1 MELIEIAHKKAN
13 EIEKLTNLPDIQINH
28 LIDYTLLRPDA
39 TYEDLENFVNNAI
52 SKNYYSVCVNPF
64 FVPKVKELIKEKHIK
79 ICSVVGFPLG
89 ALPLKLKLSE
99 VEWLLDEGIDEIDMV
114 MNISAFKS
122 KDYRLVEF
130 EIKEVSKIFENL
142 KIIIETCL
150 LTDEE
155 KIIAC
160 KIVKESGAKFV
171 KTSTGFSKYG
181 ATLFDVA
188 LLRGVVG
195 ENFGVKASG
204 GIRDR
209 ETAIKMIL
217 AGANRIGTS
226 TAI

>member
-1 MELIEIAHKKAN
+1 MELIEKAHKKAN
-13 EIEKLTNLPDIQINH
+13 EIDKLTDLPDIQINH
-28 LIDYTLLRPDA
+28 LIDYTLLKPDA
-39 TYEDLENFVNNAI
+39 TYKDLENFIINAI
-52 SKNYYSVCVNPF
+52 NKNYYSVCVNPF
-64 FVPKVKELIKEKHIK
+64 FVPKVRELLEGKNIK

-99 VEWLLDEGIDEIDMV
+99 VEWLLDKGVDEIDMV

-122 KDYRLVEF
+122 KDYKLVES
-130 EIKEVSKIFENL
+130 EIKEVSKIFKNL

-160 KIVKESGAKFV
+160 KIVKDNGAMFV

-188 LLRGVVG
+188 LLREVVG
-195 ENFGVKASG
+195 KDFGVKASG
-204 GIRDR
+204 GIRDK

-217 AGANRIGTS
+217 VGANRIGTS

>member
-1 MELIEIAHKKAN
+1 MELIERAHKKAN

-28 LIDYTLLRPDA
+28 LIDYTLLKPDA
-39 TYEDLENFVNNAI
+39 TYEDLQNFINNAI

-64 FVPKVKELIKEKHIK
+64 FVPKVKELLEGTNIK

-89 ALPLKLKLSE
+89 ALPIKLKLSE
-99 VEWLLDEGIDEIDMV
+99 VYWLLNEGVNEIDMV

-122 KDYRLVEF
+122 KNYKLVEY
-130 EIKEVSKIFENL
+130 EIKEISKIFPNL
-142 KIIIETCL
+142 KVIIETCL

-160 KIVKESGAKFV
+160 KIVKDNGAMFV

-188 LLRGVVG
+188 LLREVVG
-195 ENFGVKASG
+195 KDFGVKASG
-204 GIRDR
+204 GIRDK
-209 ETAIKMIL
+209 ETAIRMIL

>member
-1 MELIEIAHKKAN
+1 MELIERARKKST
-13 EIEKLTNLPDIQINH
+13 EIEKLSQIPDIQINH
-28 LIDYTLLRPDA
+28 LIDYTLLKPDA
-39 TYEDLENFVNNAI
+39 TYEDLKNFINNAI
-52 SKNYYSVCVNPF
+52 SKNYYSVCINPF
-64 FVPKVKELIKEKHIK
+64 FVPKVKELLEGKNIK

-99 VEWLLDEGIDEIDMV
+99 VEWLLNEGVDEIDMV

-122 KDYRLVEF
+122 KDYKVVEY
-130 EIKEVSKIFENL
+130 EIKEISKIFPNL

-160 KIVKESGAKFV
+160 KIVKNSGAMFV

-188 LLRGVVG
+188 LLREVVG
-195 ENFGVKASG
+195 KDFGVKASG
-204 GIRDR
+204 GIRDK

-217 AGANRIGTS
+217 SGANRIGTS

>member
-1 MELIEIAHKKAN
+1 MELIEKAYKKAN

-28 LIDYTLLRPDA
+28 LIDYTLLKPDA
-39 TYEDLENFVNNAI
+39 TYEDLQNFINNAI
-52 SKNYYSVCVNPF
+52 NKNYYSVCINPF
-64 FVPKVKELIKEKHIK
+64 FVPRVKELLEGKNIK

-99 VEWLLDEGIDEIDMV
+99 VDWLLNESVNEIDMV
-114 MNISAFKS
+114 MNLSAFKS
-122 KDYRLVEF
+122 KDYKLVEY
-130 EIKEVSKIFENL
+130 EIKEISKIFPNL
-142 KIIIETCL
+142 KVIIETCL

-160 KIVKESGAKFV
+160 KIAKDNGAMFV
-171 KTSTGFSKYG
+171 KTSTGFSKHG

-188 LLRGVVG
+188 LLREVVG
-195 ENFGVKASG
+195 KDFGVKASG
-204 GIRDR
+204 GIRDK

-217 AGANRIGTS
+217 VGANRIGTS